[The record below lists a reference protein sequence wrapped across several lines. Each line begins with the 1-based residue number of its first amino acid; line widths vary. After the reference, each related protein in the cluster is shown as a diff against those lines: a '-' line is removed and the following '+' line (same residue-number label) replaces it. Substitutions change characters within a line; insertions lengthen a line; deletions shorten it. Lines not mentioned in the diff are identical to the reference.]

1 MTAATHRMAGL
12 PAKQRREGLPPPL
25 SLWASAAG
33 LVVLLV
39 AGLFAAPLFA
49 PTPFPTEGDSQFYSE
64 QLTKLDRQVR
74 DLKAKG
80 ENPLSI
86 VFVGTSRMKNAAFES
101 DMVAKSARKAGVVRP
116 VASTFIGINWGGFER
131 LKPAI
136 DMLGERRPD
145 AVIMMPELLYED
157 LGYTARVRIF
167 FRYLQSKLW
176 GQRYSLFGDREY
188 YIEACSGFAN
198 PVETRMSQH
207 REWIATDEKGAGPRL
222 ARNMVRTLADQ
233 GMLVVIA
240 DVPTTG
246 AMVKARAE
254 APPSEMAA
262 RSGFSALTNVRIERI
277 SSLPDAVYCDWAHM
291 NPQRAGL
298 WQGTLLGRIAADLN
312 RPQG

>member
-33 LVVLLV
+33 LVALLV

-49 PTPFPTEGDSQFYSE
+49 PTPFPTEGDKAFYAE
-64 QLTKLDRQVR
+64 QLTKLDGQVR
-74 DLKAKG
+74 TLDAKG
-80 ENPLSI
+80 EDPLSI
-86 VFVGTSRMKNAAFES
+86 VFVGTSRMKNAAYQS
-101 DMVAKSARKAGVVRP
+101 DMVAKSAREAGIGRP
-116 VASTFIGINWGGFER
+116 VASTYIGINWGGFER
-131 LKPAI
+131 LLPAM
-136 DMLGERRPD
+136 DMISERKPD
-145 AVIMMPELLYED
+145 AVIIMPELLYED
-157 LGYTARVRIF
+157 LGYAARVRIF

-198 PVETRMSQH
+198 PVEVRMDQH
-207 REWIATDEKGAGPRL
+207 REWITTNETGAGPRL

-262 RSGFSALTNVRIERI
+262 RSGVPSLQNVRTERI
-277 SSLPDAVYCDWAHM
+277 NSLPDAVYCDWAHM
-291 NPQRAGL
+291 DPRRADLWQRAV
-298 WQGTLLGRIAADLN
+298 LGRIAGDLN
-312 RPQG
+312 RPAN